1 MWSVERRARRGRRV
15 SRARGA
21 RGSSGALRAP
31 VAPAHALLG
40 CHISDTKNISGGW
53 LGKVSGNFISAL
65 KKPPSHAV
73 PVGPTIIIVQ

>member
-1 MWSVERRARRGRRV
+1 MCGEERAWV
-15 SRARGA
+15 
-21 RGSSGALRAP
+21 SGAGGSQTRA
-31 VAPAHALLG
+31 ANALLG